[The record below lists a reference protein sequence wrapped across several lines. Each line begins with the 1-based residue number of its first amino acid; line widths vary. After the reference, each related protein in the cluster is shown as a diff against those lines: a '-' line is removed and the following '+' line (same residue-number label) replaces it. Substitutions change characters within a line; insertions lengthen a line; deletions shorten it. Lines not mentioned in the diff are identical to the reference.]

1 MTSSA
6 WMDIAGLLAANELT
20 ATNLE
25 TGEAVTNPELVEGLS
40 NLPDKSANSASCRW
54 AVCISESSKLELQL
68 QCLPAPINLL
78 TGKPIF
84 KRYTFKSIGTTTR
97 YFCYLAL
104 WQPSHS
110 RKTDPVPTRDRF

>member
-1 MTSSA
+1 
-6 WMDIAGLLAANELT
+6 MDIACLLAANEMT

-40 NLPDKSANSASCRW
+40 NLPDKSANSASCPW

-78 TGKPIF
+78 TRKPIF
-84 KRYTFKSIGTTTR
+84 KRYTI
-97 YFCYLAL
+97 
-104 WQPSHS
+104 
-110 RKTDPVPTRDRF
+110 

>member
-25 TGEAVTNPELVEGLS
+25 TGKAVTNPELVEGLS
-40 NLPDKSANSASCRW
+40 NLPDKTANSASCRW

-68 QCLPAPINLL
+68 QCLPAPINRKANLQKVHIRKHWDNNSLL
-78 TGKPIF
+78 LLF
-84 KRYTFKSIGTTTR
+84 
-97 YFCYLAL
+97 
-104 WQPSHS
+104 
-110 RKTDPVPTRDRF
+110 